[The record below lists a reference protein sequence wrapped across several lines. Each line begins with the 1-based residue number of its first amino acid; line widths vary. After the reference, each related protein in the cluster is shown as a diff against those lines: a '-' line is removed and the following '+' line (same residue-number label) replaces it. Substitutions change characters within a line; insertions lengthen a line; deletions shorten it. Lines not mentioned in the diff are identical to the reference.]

1 MSTLD
6 EKIDEA
12 TNEIASIHGVVVTK
26 DDPLMI
32 LITMNQR
39 LIQDSKAAQND
50 LLDKFRSQMEV
61 IANQWSTEA
70 KNHSDRILNAS
81 IVSSKAEVARV
92 MEAQSRVI
100 IEQWKHELNAGFSQ
114 VHQALQA
121 AKQTAVLNVI
131 AALITS
137 ASAVTVLYIFLTM

>member
-1 MSTLD
+1 MNTSDGFD
-6 EKIDEA
+6 EVVK
-12 TNEIASIHGVVVTK
+12 EIAATHGIALSK
-26 DDPLMI
+26 EDPIMI
-32 LITMNQR
+32 MHTLNKR
-39 LIQDSKAAQND
+39 LIEDSKSTQQD
-50 LLDKFRSQMEV
+50 LLDNFRSQMEV
-61 IANQWSTEA
+61 LYSQWTIEA
-70 KNHSDRILNAS
+70 KHHSDRILNAS
-81 IVSSKAEVARV
+81 IVSGKAEVARV

-137 ASAVTVLYIFLTM
+137 ASAVIVLYIFLTM

>member
-1 MSTLD
+1 MNTSDGFD
-6 EKIDEA
+6 EVVK
-12 TNEIASIHGVVVTK
+12 EIAATHGIALSK
-26 DDPLMI
+26 EDPIMI
-32 LITMNQR
+32 MHTLNKR
-39 LIQDSKAAQND
+39 LIEDSKSTQQD
-50 LLDKFRSQMEV
+50 LLDNFRSQMEV
-61 IANQWSTEA
+61 LYDQWAIEA
-70 KNHSDRILNAS
+70 KHHSDRILNAS

-137 ASAVTVLYIFLTM
+137 ASAVIVLYIFLTM

>member
-1 MSTLD
+1 MNTSDSFD
-6 EKIDEA
+6 EVIK
-12 TNEIASIHGVVVTK
+12 EIATTHGIALSK
-26 DDPLMI
+26 EDPIMI
-32 LITMNQR
+32 MHTLNKR
-39 LIQDSKAAQND
+39 LIEDSKSTQQD
-50 LLDKFRSQMEV
+50 LLDNFRSQMEV
-61 IANQWSTEA
+61 LYDQWTIEA
-70 KNHSDRILNAS
+70 KHHSDRILNAS

-100 IEQWKHELNAGFSQ
+100 IGQWKHELNAGFSQ

-137 ASAVTVLYIFLTM
+137 ASAVIVLYIFLTM

>member
-1 MSTLD
+1 MNTSDSFD
-6 EKIDEA
+6 EVVK
-12 TNEIASIHGVVVTK
+12 EIAATHGIALSK
-26 DDPLMI
+26 DDPIMI
-32 LITMNQR
+32 MHTLNKR
-39 LIQDSKAAQND
+39 LIEDSKSTQQD
-50 LLDKFRSQMEV
+50 LLDNFRSQMEV
-61 IANQWSTEA
+61 LYSQWTIEA
-70 KNHSDRILNAS
+70 KHHSDRILNAS
-81 IVSSKAEVARV
+81 IVSGKAEVARV

-137 ASAVTVLYIFLTM
+137 ASAVIVLYIFLTM